1 MSFSRI
7 FATVAVICLS
17 AIAVLTL
24 RAAVTASA
32 VAGGH
37 SALSQQRE
45 GEWSSEKF
53 ENWGFGMYE
62 EHWDDMMAHTGD
74 RTTQIDVRAVTVQ
87 NPAISSPPDNLDP
100 GSLRRQA
107 LIKLND
113 ADNVGQVGGLRR
125 YPSLVHDEPVGP
137 HTHRTGV
144 LRK

>member
-1 MSFSRI
+1 MTFSRI
-7 FATVAVICLS
+7 FATLAVICLT
-17 AIAVLTL
+17 AIAAFAL
-24 RAAVTASA
+24 RAVVTAPA
-32 VAGGH
+32 AAGGYD
-37 SALSQQRE
+37 ALSQQRE
-45 GEWSSEKF
+45 GEWSSEQY
-53 ENWGFGMYE
+53 ENWGFGLYE
-62 EHWDDMMAHTGD
+62 EHWDEMIASAGD
-74 RTTQIDVRAVTVQ
+74 RITQIKMSNVSVQ
-87 NPAISSPPDNLDP
+87 NPAVSSPPDNLDP